1 MTHKST
7 LVLVLL
13 TAFLSTFWGCT
24 SAPASV
30 PPRLGGAGGHEPK
43 DEPGAP
49 TVSARAEITEPVQL
63 ASETLKASFTSD
75 GGTFAYT
82 LTYDGDVLELTDSV
96 LTGGSG
102 MGPSFLVSG
111 GAEITGKTVAVSDV
125 KMEGEEEK
133 VGKYDVYK
141 SSGMES
147 GCKMDK
153 NIVPFGSEA
162 LLLTSRVCSGDD
174 GASADEAVLDL
185 LNNLSCKTL

>member
-1 MTHKST
+1 MIRKST

-13 TAFLSTFWGCT
+13 TVVLSTFLGCT
-24 SAPASV
+24 SAPV
-30 PPRLGGAGGHEPK
+30 PGHEPK

-49 TVSARAEITEPVQL
+49 TVSATAEAGQARAETAEPVQL
-63 ASETLKASFTSD
+63 ASETLQASFTSD

-82 LTYDGDVLELTDSV
+82 LIYDGDVLELTDSV

-111 GAEITGKTVAVSDV
+111 GAEITGKTVAIESAQ
-125 KMEGEEEK
+125 MNGAAER
-133 VGKYDVYK
+133 VGKYDIYK
-141 SSGMES
+141 SSAVES

-162 LLLTSRVCSGDD
+162 LLLTSRVCGGDD
-174 GASADEAVLDL
+174 GTSADEAVLDL